1 MKKNIGSIRY
11 VCERAYPY
19 ILASVV
25 TRLLIVNKIY
35 LYNSKD
41 FGEVL
46 NGLVTLDSI
55 IIGFLG
61 AIMPVILS
69 MKNESKFVR
78 YVFENDKKNLFMKY
92 LKATIFWGLL
102 DATLSL
108 ILHTRDLIIKPENM
122 YFLWIFV
129 TIVFISATY
138 RSMSYMV
145 VLLFSKDKDDSDAGD
160 GIVHSLSIER
170 DEELK
175 RKYGEGG
182 S

>member
-1 MKKNIGSIRY
+1 MKNVIGKIHYGS
-11 VCERAYPY
+11 ERAYPY

-25 TRLLIVNKIY
+25 TRLLMLNKIY

-41 FGEVL
+41 FNEVL

-78 YVFENDKKNLFMKY
+78 YVFEKDKKNLFMKY
-92 LKATIFWGLL
+92 LKVTIFWGLL
-102 DATLSL
+102 NSVLSL
-108 ILHTRDLIIKPENM
+108 ILHTRDIMTKPENM
-122 YFLWIFV
+122 YFLWVFVTVIFV
-129 TIVFISATY
+129 SATY

-145 VLLFSKDKDDSDAGD
+145 VLLFSKDEHDSDNGD
-160 GIVHSLSIER
+160 KIVHSLSVER
-170 DEELK
+170 DEQLK
-175 RKYGEGG
+175 RKYGEEE